1 MKSYVLKRNEQ
12 PRYEFTLYVIDTD
25 NSDRL
30 AKTKRVLPMLVGS
43 DGWSAGIHM
52 TTVATT
58 LLLDYFDGEKDCE
71 IKSRLLARLLA
82 NKLTNLG
89 RKKLDR
95 SWSLTETELNDI
107 IIDIMVN
114 AKHSIDADAE
124 QYIIEE
130 CIGQRRDVVREEARR
145 ETLPAKPRRR
155 LTEADRREA
164 TERRI
169 AFHFPRGEE

>member
-1 MKSYVLKRNEQ
+1 M
-12 PRYEFTLYVIDTD
+12 YVIDTD

-89 RKKLDR
+89 QKKLDR

-114 AKHSIDADAE
+114 AKHSIDADAAL
-124 QYIIEE
+124 YIIEE